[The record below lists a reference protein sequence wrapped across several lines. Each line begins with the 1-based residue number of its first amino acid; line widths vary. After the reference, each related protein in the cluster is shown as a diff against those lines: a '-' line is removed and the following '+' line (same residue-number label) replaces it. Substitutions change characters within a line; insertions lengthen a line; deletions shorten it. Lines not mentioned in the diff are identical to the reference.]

1 MDTYTAVK
9 NRLLVLLGERSMS
22 INKLATESGVAPSSV
37 KNILYGKSRNPGV
50 VTLKMLCD
58 GFGITLTEFFD
69 TDEFKALE
77 HRTKNTEFNVVVMEG
92 STLDT
97 ARIFTEGKVSVLN
110 FANTHEPGGGVKHGA
125 RAKEE
130 CLCRCS
136 NLYNALTTAEL
147 SQFYYQWHKQN
158 TNYLFYDRVIYSP
171 MFKLLNL
178 MTINF

>member
-77 HRTKNTEFNVVVMEG
+77 QEIK
-92 STLDT
+92 
-97 ARIFTEGKVSVLN
+97 
-110 FANTHEPGGGVKHGA
+110 
-125 RAKEE
+125 
-130 CLCRCS
+130 
-136 NLYNALTTAEL
+136 
-147 SQFYYQWHKQN
+147 
-158 TNYLFYDRVIYSP
+158 
-171 MFKLLNL
+171 
-178 MTINF
+178 